1 MGKLT
6 LDAATLAK
14 LNGLAGQTEIYNE
27 QGQLVAVM
35 LPPFVYEALRNPR
48 SAFGPFTEEE
58 LKEADRDTGPG
69 RLLEDILKDLRAG
82 L

>member
-14 LNGLAGQTEIYNE
+14 LNGLAGQTEIYDE
-27 QGQLVAVM
+27 QGKLVAVM
-35 LPPFVYEALRNPR
+35 LPPIVYEALRNPR
-48 SAFGPFTEEE
+48 SAYGPFTEAE

-69 RLLEDILKDLRAG
+69 RLLEDILNDLRAG
-82 L
+82 K